1 MTIQDG
7 QTVAELAALSPA
19 AIRVFEDHGID
30 FCCGGS
36 KPLAEACRE
45 KQVDPAVLVAELQAV
60 LRAAPPPA
68 VENWR
73 TAPLEALID
82 HILAHHHAY
91 LRAEFPR
98 LRSRMAAVRA
108 AHGERDGATLEE
120 LDRVLADLQQELEMH
135 MHKEE
140 FILFPA
146 IRRGEPWIRQPIEV
160 MEMEHECAGEAL
172 GSLRRLTSGHQ
183 PPEHA
188 CATHRALYA
197 GLEELERDLHVHIH
211 LENNILFPRAM
222 QGAR

>member
-30 FCCGGS
+30 FCCGGG
-36 KPLAEACRE
+36 KPLAVACLE
-45 KQVDPAVLVAELQAV
+45 KEVDPAALLTELETA
-60 LRAAPPPA
+60 LRAAPPA
-68 VENWR
+68 GSNWR
-73 TAPLEALID
+73 TAPLPELID
-82 HILAHHHAY
+82 HILERHHAY

-98 LRSRMAAVRA
+98 LRKRMAAVRA
-108 AHGERDGATLEE
+108 AHGERDGARLEE
-120 LDRVLADLQQELEMH
+120 LDGVLASLQLELEMH

-146 IRRGEPWIRQPIEV
+146 IRRGEPWIRQPIAV
-160 MEMEHECAGEAL
+160 MEMEHESAGEAL
-172 GSLRRLTSGHQ
+172 ASLRRITAGYQ

-188 CATHRALYA
+188 CATYRALYA
-197 GLEELERDLHVHIH
+197 GLEELEKDLHVHIH

-222 QGAR
+222 QEAR

>member
-1 MTIQDG
+1 MTIQDS

-19 AIRVFEDHGID
+19 AIRVLEDHGID

-45 KQVDPAVLVAELQAV
+45 KQVDPAALRAELEAAV
-60 LRAAPPPA
+60 GAAQPA
-68 VENWR
+68 AGENWKA
-73 TAPLEALID
+73 APLEALID
-82 HILAHHHAY
+82 HILEHHHAY

-108 AHGERDGATLEE
+108 AHGEREGARLEE

-146 IRRGEPWIRQPIEV
+146 IRRGEPWIRQPIAV
-160 MEMEHECAGEAL
+160 MEMEHASAGEAL
-172 GSLRRLTSGHQ
+172 ASLRRITAGYQ

-188 CATHRALYA
+188 CATYRALYA
-197 GLEELERDLHVHIH
+197 GLEELEKDLHVHIH

-222 QGAR
+222 REER